1 MINGL
6 TLKGIKHFEGREGY
20 GLNATLAAAGAK
32 KVFAK
37 VIDDASGGEMDIYWE
52 GKTKL
57 DMDKNKV
64 MVETLAMSY
73 FVKHKRAGLSNPH
86 RDLAVDLVNELDRL
100 ADIEKS
106 FKKNVK
112 KGFPVTLLLE
122 YMDRDCSDEE
132 FLKNYT
138 EDQIVG
144 VRGWND
150 KVKAMVDQK
159 FDHPKYVTVFQKPE
173 DFDFND

>member
-6 TLKGIKHFEGREGY
+6 TLKGIKHFEGREGI
-20 GLNATLAAAGAK
+20 GLNATLGAADGR

-64 MVETLAMSY
+64 MVETLARSY
-73 FVKHKRAGLSNPH
+73 FAKHPMVGGGFG
-86 RDLAVDLVNELDRL
+86 DIAVDLVNELDHL
-100 ADIEKS
+100 AEVEKA
-106 FKKNVK
+106 FKKNAK
-112 KGFPVTLLLE
+112 KGYPVTLLLD
-122 YMDRDCSDEE
+122 YKDRNCPIED
-132 FLKNYT
+132 FLHCNYA
-138 EDQIVG
+138 EDKIIG
-144 VRGWND
+144 VRGWD
-150 KVKAMVDQK
+150 AKVKAYIEEK
-159 FDHPKYVTVFQKPE
+159 FDHPKQIAVFAKPE